1 MNKNIQFSIPI
12 VLILFC
18 GTIFCSQPKKSVF
31 AMKNIT
37 AWCIVPF
44 DAKQRN
50 PQERTEMLQRLGI
63 KNLAYDW
70 RDVNIPEFDE
80 EVTQLKKHG
89 ITMTAFWWAGG
100 FPLNEEELR
109 ASERMNMQIN
119 FFMRNSLN
127 LDVWVTLTDQGLENL
142 SDDEK
147 YTELARRIDLLAKDL
162 KKINCR
168 LGLYNHGGWGG
179 QPRNMVE
186 TVKKVK
192 SENVGIVY
200 NFHHAHEHL
209 DQMPDALTIM
219 APYLYCLN
227 LNGMILEGPKILPL
241 GDGKEDA
248 KILRMIKESG
258 YNGPI
263 GIIGH
268 ISDED
273 VEIVLK
279 RNLAGLKKL
288 LIEIGDTEAIK
299 TYFSEKL

>member
-1 MNKNIQFSIPI
+1 MNKNIQLSIAI

-18 GTIFCSQPKKSVF
+18 CTVFCSQPKKSVF
-31 AMKNIT
+31 SKENIT

-50 PQERTEMLQRLGI
+50 PQERAEMLQRLGI

-89 ITMTAFWWAGG
+89 ITMTAFWWGG
-100 FPLNEEELR
+100 DLPLSEDALKE
-109 ASERMNMQIN
+109 SERMNMQIN
-119 FFMRNSLN
+119 FFKRNSLN
-127 LDVWVTLTDQGLENL
+127 LDVWITLSDRGLENF

-147 YTELARRIDLLAKDL
+147 YTELARRIDILAKEL
-162 KKINCR
+162 EKIDCR

-192 SENVGIVY
+192 TENVGIVY
-200 NFHHAHEHL
+200 NFHHAHEDL
-209 DQMPDALTIM
+209 DLMPDAFNIM
-219 APYLYCLN
+219 LPCLYCVN
-227 LNGMILEGPKILPL
+227 LNGMNKNGPKILTL
-241 GDGKEDA
+241 GQGNEDL
-248 KILRMIKESG
+248 KIIKMIAESG
-258 YNGPI
+258 YDGPI

-268 ISDED
+268 IEDED

-279 RNLAGLKKL
+279 RNIEGLKKL
-288 LIEIGDTEAIK
+288 LKEIGDTNALKSFLKID
-299 TYFSEKL
+299 

>member
-1 MNKNIQFSIPI
+1 MMNNNIQFSIPI

-18 GTIFCSQPKKSVF
+18 CTVSCSQPKTSVF
-31 AMKNIT
+31 SKENIT

-50 PQERTEMLQRLGI
+50 PRERAEMLQDLEF
-63 KNLAYDW
+63 KTMAYDW
-70 RDVNIPEFDE
+70 RDANISEFDE
-80 EVTQLKKHG
+80 EVAQLKKHG
-89 ITMTAFWWAGG
+89 INMTAFWWSGS
-100 FPLNEEELR
+100 FPLNEDELS

-119 FFMRNSLN
+119 FFKRNSLN
-127 LDVWVTLTDQGLENL
+127 LEVWVTLSDHGLENL
-142 SDDEK
+142 SDDQK
-147 YTELARRIDLLAKDL
+147 YTELASRIDILAKEL
-162 KKINCR
+162 KKIDCR

-186 TVKKVK
+186 TLKKVK
-192 SENVGIVY
+192 SDNVGIVY

-209 DQMPDALTIM
+209 DLMPDAFNLM
-219 APYLYCLN
+219 VHNLYCVN
-227 LNGMILEGPKILPL
+227 LNGMNREGPKILTL
-241 GDGKEDA
+241 GEGKEDA
-248 KILRMIKESG
+248 KILRIIKESG

-288 LIEIGDTEAIK
+288 LMEIGDTEALK
-299 TYFSEKL
+299 TY

>member
-1 MNKNIQFSIPI
+1 MNNNIQFLIPI
-12 VLILFC
+12 VLIPFC
-18 GTIFCSQPKKSVF
+18 FTVFCSQPKKSVF
-31 AMKNIT
+31 SKENLT

-50 PQERTEMLQRLGI
+50 PQERAEMLQGLGF
-63 KNLAYDW
+63 KTMAYDW
-70 RDVNIPEFDE
+70 RDANITEFDE
-80 EVTQLKKHG
+80 EVAQLKKHG
-89 ITMTAFWWAGG
+89 IKMTAFWWSGG
-100 FPLNEEELR
+100 FPLNEDELR
-109 ASERMNMQIN
+109 ASERMNLQIN
-119 FFMRNSLN
+119 FFKRNSLN
-127 LDVWVTLTDQGLENL
+127 LDVWVTLSDRGLENL
-142 SDDEK
+142 SDYQK
-147 YTELARRIDLLAKDL
+147 YTELASRIDILAKEL

-192 SENVGIVY
+192 SGNVGIVY

-209 DQMPDALTIM
+209 DLMPDAFNLM
-219 APYLYCLN
+219 VPYLYCVN
-227 LNGMILEGPKILPL
+227 LNGMNREGPKILTL
-241 GDGKEDA
+241 GEGKEDA
-248 KILRMIKESG
+248 VILRIIKESG

-288 LIEIGDTEAIK
+288 LM
-299 TYFSEKL
+299 

>member
-1 MNKNIQFSIPI
+1 MNKNIQFSILI

-18 GTIFCSQPKKSVF
+18 CTVFCSQPKKSVF
-31 AMKNIT
+31 SKENIT
-37 AWCIVPF
+37 AWCVVPF

-50 PQERTEMLQRLGI
+50 PQERAEMLQGLGF
-63 KNLAYDW
+63 KTLAYDW

-80 EVTQLKKHG
+80 EVTQLKNHG
-89 ITMTAFWWAGG
+89 IKMTVFWWSGG
-100 FPLNEEELR
+100 FPLSEDELR

-119 FFMRNSLN
+119 FFKRNSLN
-127 LDVWVTLTDQGLENL
+127 LDIWVTLSDRGLENF
-142 SDDEK
+142 SDDQK
-147 YTELARRIDLLAKDL
+147 YTELARRIDILAKEL
-162 KKINCR
+162 KKIDCR

-200 NFHHAHEHL
+200 NFHHAHEQL
-209 DQMPDALTIM
+209 DLMPDVFNMMVPL
-219 APYLYCLN
+219 LYCVN
-227 LNGMILEGPKILPL
+227 LNGMNKEGPKILPL
-241 GDGKEDA
+241 GEGKEDA

-288 LIEIGDTEAIK
+288 LTEIGDSEALK
-299 TYFSEKL
+299 TY